1 MSIREATEEDWD
13 KIWPIFNEVV
23 AKGDTYAYHPDT
35 KKQEAYFMWMKR
47 VKKTFVYVENSQILG
62 TYFITT
68 NYTRHVCNCGYM
80 VSSAARSKGL
90 ATKMCEHSQDIA
102 RSMGYKAMQYNF
114 VISTNIGAVRLW
126 EKLGFETVGRVPKAF
141 KHPREGFVDALIMY
155 KWLAD

>member
-1 MSIREATEEDWD
+1 MTIREATEEDWD
-13 KIWPIFNEVV
+13 NIWPIFHEVV

-35 KKQEAYFMWMKR
+35 KKQEAYFIWMKR
-47 VKKTFVYVENSQILG
+47 VKNTYIYEENSQILG

-80 VSSAARSKGL
+80 VSSAARDKGL

-126 EKLGFETVGRVPKAF
+126 EKLGFEIVGRLPNAF
-141 KHPREGFVDALIMY
+141 NHPNLGFVDALVMY
-155 KWLAD
+155 KWFKT